1 MIQDNIKDFAVAA
14 FRLYGHR
21 SEAAEPADEEIIKA
35 VGDTI
40 KHLTINGDADTVN
53 IVCRVYCDLP
63 LGKLRKGEVS
73 ARVETVASEL
83 YISERNVWRRL
94 ALAQRIFGQY
104 YREH

>member
-1 MIQDNIKDFAVAA
+1 MIQDNIKDFTIAA

-21 SEAAEPADEEIIKA
+21 DAATAADNAIIKA
-35 VGDTI
+35 VEETI
-40 KHLTINGDADTVN
+40 TYLTVNGSADAVN

-83 YISERNVWRRL
+83 YISERSVWRRL
-94 ALAQRIFGQY
+94 ARARRIFGQY